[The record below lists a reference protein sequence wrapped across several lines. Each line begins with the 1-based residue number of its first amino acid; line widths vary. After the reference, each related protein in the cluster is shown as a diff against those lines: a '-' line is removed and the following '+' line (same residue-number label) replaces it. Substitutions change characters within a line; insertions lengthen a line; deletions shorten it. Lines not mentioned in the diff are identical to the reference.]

1 MLDLD
6 VYHGT
11 LTSAFVGPC
20 IFRGLTLFRRCA
32 EAIPR
37 GHVERTWPPRLADCE
52 GRAAG

>member
-11 LTSAFVGPC
+11 LTSAFVCPC

-32 EAIPR
+32 EENLTGR
-37 GHVERTWPPRLADCE
+37 VERAWPPILAGCE